1 LLPVVAK
8 RIMETRPGL
17 AREEDKHKTTPMH
30 MAVHWD
36 KIDVLRVLLEHDW
49 TLGYVLDSNGNPI
62 LASVASR
69 GYVGAAR
76 ELLKHCPDA
85 PYAPAD
91 GIAQMLLPQMLLPNP
106 QIVLPMTCLHQAIK
120 GGHMELLEFFLGSKH
135 LRKLVNMR
143 DYGEE
148 TPLHEAVRK
157 CDPKIVNALLQHPD
171 TDVTVLNSSGNP
183 ATWLL
188 SRTTDHAKTLNWV
201 R

>member
-1 LLPVVAK
+1 MLPSEVAIQVRRHAESEFIYLFTVYKLRGRIRKFIKLSLLSVVAK
-8 RIMETRPGL
+8 WIMEKRHD
-17 AREEDKHKTTPMH
+17 ATPMH

-49 TLGYVLDSNGNPI
+49 SLGYVFD
-62 LASVASR
+62 SVASR
-69 GYVGAAR
+69 GHIGAAR

-85 PYAPAD
+85 PYAPAN

-106 QIVLPMTCLHQAIK
+106 QIVLPTTCLHQAIK

-143 DYGEE
+143 DYGKE

-157 CDPKIVNALLQHPD
+157 CDPKICFA
-171 TDVTVLNSSGNP
+171 
-183 ATWLL
+183 ATPGHRRHSAQQLG
-188 SRTTDHAKTLNWV
+188 
-201 R
+201 